1 MVWGEESQSPCR
13 ALSKPLW
20 ARQLSLS
27 ARVALVMN
35 ALLCVGSALLF
46 WRGCF
51 NEKVNGRASFESRMR
66 GGPLLK
72 LQAQWC
78 HSLSQIWSSSE
89 PARPPL
95 THLFPAPGWLLFRVG
110 LWPLGIFFW
119 KSRATDQPDSMVSS
133 LWPHLS
139 ETPKKELFL
148 VFPGGTR
155 PSSFLPPILEPCAF
169 FQVYPHA
176 QNDAPACLNTPSPSA
191 SILQARS
198 RRKLCNHSIS
208 GPAWG

>member
-51 NEKVNGRASFESRMR
+51 NEKVNGGASFESRMR

-78 HSLSQIWSSSE
+78 HSLSQIWPSSE
-89 PARPPL
+89 PACPPL

-119 KSRATDQPDSMVSS
+119 KSGATDQPDSMVSS

-139 ETPKKELFL
+139 SKKGTVLGVSGRDTAELLSPTYFKTL
-148 VFPGGTR
+148 RFFPGLPTCSER
-155 PSSFLPPILEPCAF
+155 CSSLFEHPFPLSI
-169 FQVYPHA
+169 H
-176 QNDAPACLNTPSPSA
+176 SA
-191 SILQARS
+191 GQEREETV
-198 RRKLCNHSIS
+198 
-208 GPAWG
+208 